1 MNFDSYTLSNL
12 FEKSLIRL
20 TADFESSMEPRSV
33 VSGLSKS
40 LKTKISPQEP
50 SAYNFQLKRGDDG
63 IYKFTTSFL
72 TYRDSR
78 LTIISLLKW
87 IERHG
92 ETGKSNSLLIDLKFL
107 DEQKGPFKGTLFSTS
122 TKIDN
127 IDRLKYIL
135 EFDEDRVY
143 SSFPSRKNAFN
154 AQSIKRIEATQK
166 FIPREKEFVDPRF
179 YQIPSTS
186 SCGIN
191 FETLNQGF
199 LRMQYIGGLDYQKKV
214 EDILSI
220 LNQFCITA
228 WECTINKTLSKE
240 NITKF
245 EKIVSVQKKIREAFY
260 DYQIFKRNFP
270 KVKFSVDLVSNEVV
284 LDSYYS
290 SLKERI
296 FDIFSN
302 IEFDGSMEFNYDT
315 TLSVF
320 QIKDAKIQCK
330 KISGI
335 EIIKCEIVKGTF
347 DKCDFYDCSIKD
359 ATLYQCNLFLHTETN
374 QCVIFDSYANR
385 TTILKDCDF
394 NGMNG
399 VLNSKMIGGIF
410 RNGKLGV
417 FADISNNTTVI
428 QYQRLKTGYMVAGD
442 QILIPTKKFNNL

>member
-40 LKTKISPQEP
+40 LNTKISTDEP
-50 SAYNFQLKRGDDG
+50 SSYNFQLKRGEDG

-78 LTIISLLKW
+78 LTIIGLLKW
-87 IERHG
+87 IERNG
-92 ETGKSNSLLIDLKFL
+92 ETSKSNSLLIDLKFL
-107 DEQKGPFKGTLFSTS
+107 DEQKGPFKGTLFSTG

-135 EFDEDRVY
+135 EFDEDKVY
-143 SSFPSRKNAFN
+143 SAFPLRKNAFN

-166 FIPREKEFVDPRF
+166 FIPREKEFADPRL

-199 LRMQYIGGLDYQKKV
+199 LRMQYIGGVGYEKKV
-214 EDILSI
+214 DDILSI
-220 LNQFCITA
+220 LNQFTITA
-228 WECTINKTLSKE
+228 WECTVNRGLTKE
-240 NITKF
+240 NISKF
-245 EKIVSVQKKIREAFY
+245 EKIASAQKKIREAFY
-260 DYQIFKRNFP
+260 DYQIFKKNFP
-270 KVKFSVDLVSNEVV
+270 GVKFTVDLVSNPTV

-296 FDIFSN
+296 FEIFSN
-302 IEFDGSMEFNYDT
+302 IEIKSPIEFNYDT

-320 QIKDAKIQCK
+320 QFKDGKIECK
-330 KISGI
+330 NITGL
-335 EIIKCEIVKGTF
+335 EIVKCEIDKGTF
-347 DKCDFYDCSIKD
+347 DKCDFYDCNIKD
-359 ATLYQCNLFLHTETN
+359 ATLYQCNLFLHTEAN

-385 TTILKDCDF
+385 TTILNGCDF

-399 VLNSKMIGGIF
+399 VLNSQMKGGIF

-442 QILIPTKKFNNL
+442 QILIPTKKFRSL